1 VNLPKLPEQSPCKLT
16 TLPAIIAYAVL
27 SGLLLLALNR
37 FMRGRVIRQEVK
49 RNREKE
55 LEQNREIE
63 KAYLSLQAAQEQL
76 IQSERFKEQFL
87 ANMSHEIRTPMNA
100 VMGMTQLVLNTDV
113 TEKQRFYLERIKNS
127 ADMLLHIINDILD
140 LSKIDAGKM
149 ELEQIDFSVRQ
160 VLDQLHAT
168 LQHKAEEKGLELNSN
183 ISPGIADVWLGDPV
197 RLSQVLINLTGNA
210 LKFTEIG
217 SVTITIAPEAAGGV
231 CFSIMDT
238 GIGIPADKFH
248 RIFESFTQVNASDT
262 RNFGGTG
269 LGLSICKHLVE
280 LMGGQLLVSSEEGVG
295 TTFSFTLPL
304 QAGSVAR
311 LEARLHA
318 ETRVDGSVL
327 DGLRILLVDDNE
339 YNLIVAKD
347 TLEGKSDVTVVA
359 VGSAREA
366 IALLEQQPF
375 DVVLMD
381 VQMPQM
387 SGLEA
392 TRYIRTRMPAPAR
405 DIPIV
410 ALTAS
415 VLRDDLDKCTKAGM
429 NGYIPKPFRTTQL
442 FYGIAK
448 ALKLSVKAETTP
460 QPVEERV
467 NVRPN
472 RPAQVNLAYLER
484 FCEGDREKMDKYIG
498 LFLNSAGDFRQRI
511 GRALENEAWEE
522 VASQLHG
529 VRTQLMMMGMDACKT
544 EAARLETQLHQGP
557 ASGHTIAKIKALLAD
572 MQQGEKEL
580 SALKK

>member
-1 VNLPKLPEQSPCKLT
+1 MTS
-16 TLPAIIAYAVL
+16 LPAILAYAA
-27 SGLLLLALNR
+27 LLLLVLYGFNK
-37 FMRGRVIRQEVK
+37 FMRGRVIAQENK

-55 LEQNREIE
+55 IEQNREIAE
-63 KAYLSLQAAQEQL
+63 AYRALQAAQQQL
-76 IQSERFKEQFL
+76 IHSEKFKEQFL

-100 VMGMTQLVLNTDV
+100 VMGMTQLVLNTEV

-149 ELEQIDFSVRQ
+149 ELEHIDFSLQQ

-168 LQHKAEEKGLELNSN
+168 LQHKAEEKGLELISE
-183 ISPGIADVWLGDPV
+183 ISPDLPDVWLGDPV
-197 RLSQVLINLTGNA
+197 RLSQVLINLTGNS

-217 SVTITIAPEAAGGV
+217 SVTLRIVPEAGGV
-231 CFSIMDT
+231 LFSVIDT

-248 RIFESFTQVNASDT
+248 RIFESFTQVNTSDT

-269 LGLSICKHLVE
+269 LGLSICKYLVE
-280 LMGGQLLVSSEEGVG
+280 LMGGQLTVASEEGVG
-295 TTFSFTLPL
+295 TTFSFCLPL
-304 QAGSVAR
+304 PTGSVTQ

-347 TLEGKSDVTVVA
+347 TLEAKSQLTVVA
-359 VGSAREA
+359 VSSAREA
-366 IALLEQQPF
+366 INLLESDRF

-392 TRYIRTRMPAPAR
+392 TRFIRSKLPSPANQV
-405 DIPIV
+405 PII

-429 NGYIPKPFRTTQL
+429 NGYIPKPFRTAQL

-448 ALKLSVKAETTP
+448 VLKLAIKAEQSP
-460 QPVEERV
+460 QPAAEKTVEVVHLPR
-467 NVRPN
+467 
-472 RPAQVNLAYLER
+472 QVKLSYLED
-484 FCEGDREKMDKYIG
+484 FCGGDSEKMDKYIR
-498 LFLNSAGDFRQRI
+498 LFIKSSAEFRQRI
-511 GRALENEAWEE
+511 GEALKDENWAD
-522 VASQLHG
+522 VAAQLHG
-529 VRTQLMMMGMDACKT
+529 MRTQLMMMGMEACKT
-544 EAARLETQLHQGP
+544 EAARIEARLQEGP
-557 ASGHTIAKIKALLAD
+557 ANGHTQAKIKALLAD
-572 MQQGEKEL
+572 IQQGEQEL
-580 SALKK
+580 QALKK